1 MQFESLVGSW
11 SKLADRLNRRGA
23 LARWA
28 AAEPA
33 LAAVSSINAVRA
45 LTENPTDR
53 AAVDELVGALIRVA
67 AVDGGNDADTALVV
81 LHLLRNGI
89 CRMAQRLGHRG
100 PQVMA
105 LVVGEVTCV
114 IRSYPWRRRT
124 RSYAAG
130 VLLDAKHAL
139 WYGELT
145 PVDDP
150 RRPAAAILIDP
161 ADLQRSSAHR
171 PVESVEIE
179 LMDVLLWAASSGVIT
194 VGEAQ
199 LLIDTEH
206 GRAYGAGTR
215 AAVAAAAGIPERT
228 FRRKRQQTLAALA
241 DAASDYVAAVA

>member
-11 SKLADRLNRRGA
+11 STLAGRLDRSGA
-23 LARWA
+23 LARWGHT
-28 AAEPA
+28 EPA
-33 LAAVSSINAVRA
+33 LAAVPSIEDLAVF
-45 LTENPTDR
+45 TEKPADR
-53 AAVDELVGALIRVA
+53 AVADELLGALIRVA
-67 AVDGGNDADTALVV
+67 AVDGGDDTDAALVV

-139 WYGELT
+139 WHGELT

-161 ADLQRSSAHR
+161 ADLQLSIAQR
-171 PVESVEIE
+171 PAEAAEIE
-179 LMDVLLWAASSGVIT
+179 LVDLLLWAASSGTIT
-194 VGEAQ
+194 VQEAQ
-199 LLIDTEH
+199 LLIDTAH
-206 GRAYGAGTR
+206 VRAHGAGTR

-228 FRRKRQQTLAALA
+228 FRRRRQRTLAALA
-241 DAASDYVAAVA
+241 AAAPEYSAAVA